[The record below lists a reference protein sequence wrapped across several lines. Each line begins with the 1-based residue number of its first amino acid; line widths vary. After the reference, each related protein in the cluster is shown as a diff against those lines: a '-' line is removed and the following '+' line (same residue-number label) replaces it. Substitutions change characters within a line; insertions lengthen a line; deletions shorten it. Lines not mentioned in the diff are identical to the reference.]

1 MNWTKLDSREDY
13 RLNFNDVELQK
24 WERELITIKRVRADS
39 KCNGCDLNIKS
50 GCFAFGG
57 KRTRFCINCAKTK
70 YLPMVINRFDE
81 ITKEVKKIMKNLE
94 NKKAKYE
101 MENTLAMLK

>member
-1 MNWTKLDSREDY
+1 MSWNNDNGNDY
-13 RLNFNDVELQK
+13 RLQFDGVELQK
-24 WERELITIKRVRADS
+24 WERDLITLKRIRADS

-50 GCFAFGG
+50 GCYAFGG

-70 YLPMVINRFDE
+70 YLPMVLDSFDKIN
-81 ITKEVKKIMKNLE
+81 KEVKRIVKNLE
-94 NKKAKYE
+94 KKKAKYE